1 MSAFNQQ
8 WLIRR
13 ASPPGTLA
21 CGLRDPGGKSTCH
34 CLDELCPPERLER
47 ILAQLESMQASLFPE
62 GSAPRW
68 TTWAFEQGQIRL
80 VKRSDNW
87 ILALVIRLE
96 SDAVLKLDS
105 LSEEFL
111 SLEI

>member
-13 ASPPGTLA
+13 ASPPGTVA
-21 CGLRDPGGKSTCH
+21 CGLRDPGGKSICH

-47 ILAQLESMQASLFPE
+47 ILGQLESMLASLFPE
-62 GSAPRW
+62 GSSLRW

-80 VKRSDNW
+80 VKRPDNW

-96 SDAVLKLDS
+96 SDAALKLDS

-111 SLEI
+111 ALEI